1 MLESD
6 PSFEMLDD
14 VVYVPWPNKT
24 QCIALAP
31 SRAGYTFLDLK
42 SISTAKLL

>member
-31 SRAGYTFLDLK
+31 GVLELGILF
-42 SISTAKLL
+42 